1 MTKELI
7 IENCRRLID
16 FYKCNTNVYDLRF
29 ELTFKGL
36 LDVYG
41 WILDYNGAPVRNLS
55 RLYLTDEAFN
65 EMISEVYQMDII
77 VDRLYMTTS
86 CCFLYNGYYWE
97 IINQEEV
104 KRNREE
110 LLAKIKNNQ

>member
-1 MTKELI
+1 
-7 IENCRRLID
+7 
-16 FYKCNTNVYDLRF
+16 
-29 ELTFKGL
+29 
-36 LDVYG
+36 
-41 WILDYNGAPVRNLS
+41 
-55 RLYLTDEAFN
+55 
-65 EMISEVYQMDII
+65 MDII